1 VLAGAFGG
9 VLSSEVDVPDCSVLG
24 GGVGEEAVIAAE
36 ARHAVVGGTSLQ
48 HVGMVAVE
56 GGEGSREL
64 FEGQASVSIIVVT
77 SDPELELIARR
88 VHTTGVQSSAE
99 VMGVNYAT
107 VVGVENLERIR
118 QVEISLEDEVGFSG
132 FEGTLL

>member
-1 VLAGAFGG
+1 
-9 VLSSEVDVPDCSVLG
+9 
-24 GGVGEEAVIAAE
+24 
-36 ARHAVVGGTSLQ
+36 
-48 HVGMVAVE
+48 MVAVE